1 MDDARR
7 FAVLG
12 PGGIGGLLAGL
23 LARQGHEVV
32 CLASEATAAALA
44 AGGVHVTSTVFGDFE
59 VPVQAATR
67 RPIPTP
73 KPTPAVKKAPS
84 VMPPQ
89 IYQLNPLKV
98 NPTVQPNIM
107 ILGQYMTPA
116 TTAHVGGRPATTVQ
130 VPDANHLLV
139 KLPDNLSQGSY
150 VVEVTNEAGTA
161 IASDALVVD
170 ESPGPSNMMYLMG
183 GGFLV
188 LLVLVMRLART
199 PSFA

>member
-1 MDDARR
+1 MAVARR
-7 FAVLG
+7 
-12 PGGIGGLLAGL
+12 LLASGL
-23 LARQGHEVV
+23 
-32 CLASEATAAALA
+32 ATVLALA
-44 AGGVHVTSTVFGDFE
+44 LTM
-59 VPVQAATR
+59 VPAQAATR

-73 KPTPAVKKAPS
+73 KPTPALIKKAPT
-84 VMPPQ
+84 VIPPQ

-107 ILGQYMTPA
+107 ILGQGMTPA
-116 TTAHVGGRPATTVQ
+116 TTAHVGGRPATIVQ

-161 IASDALVVD
+161 RASDALVVD
-170 ESPGPSNMMYLMG
+170 ESPGPNNMMYLMG

-199 PSFA
+199 PSFS

>member
-1 MDDARR
+1 MAVARR
-7 FAVLG
+7 
-12 PGGIGGLLAGL
+12 LLASG
-23 LARQGHEVV
+23 V
-32 CLASEATAAALA
+32 ATVLALA
-44 AGGVHVTSTVFGDFE
+44 LTM
-59 VPVQAATR
+59 VPAQAATR

-89 IYQLNPLKV
+89 IYQLTPLKL

-139 KLPDNLSQGSY
+139 KLPDNLSQGTY
-150 VVEVTNEAGTA
+150 LVEVTNEAGTVT
-161 IASDALVVD
+161 ASDPLVVD

-183 GGFLV
+183 GGFLL

-199 PSFA
+199 PSIA

>member
-1 MDDARR
+1 MAAARR
-7 FAVLG
+7 
-12 PGGIGGLLAGL
+12 LLASGL
-23 LARQGHEVV
+23 ATVLAFALTTAPAQ
-32 CLASEATAAALA
+32 AS
-44 AGGVHVTSTVFGDFE
+44 
-59 VPVQAATR
+59 TR
-67 RPIPTP
+67 RATPTA
-73 KPTPAVKKAPS
+73 KPTPAVQVKKAPAIL
-84 VMPPQ
+84 PPQ

-130 VPDANHLLV
+130 VPDTNHLLV
-139 KLPDNLSQGSY
+139 KLPENLSQGSY
-150 VVEVTNEAGTA
+150 LVEVTNEAGTA
-161 IASDALVVD
+161 TATEALVVD
-170 ESPGPSNMMYLMG
+170 ESPAPSNMMYLMG

>member
-1 MDDARR
+1 MAVARR
-7 FAVLG
+7 
-12 PGGIGGLLAGL
+12 LLASGL
-23 LARQGHEVV
+23 
-32 CLASEATAAALA
+32 ATVLALA
-44 AGGVHVTSTVFGDFE
+44 LPM
-59 VPVQAATR
+59 VPAQAATR

-73 KPTPAVKKAPS
+73 KPTPALIKKAPT
-84 VMPPQ
+84 VIPPQ
-89 IYQLNPLKV
+89 IYQLNTLNV

>member
-1 MDDARR
+1 MAVARR
-7 FAVLG
+7 
-12 PGGIGGLLAGL
+12 LLASGL
-23 LARQGHEVV
+23 
-32 CLASEATAAALA
+32 ATVLALA
-44 AGGVHVTSTVFGDFE
+44 LSM
-59 VPVQAATR
+59 VPAQAAIR
-67 RPIPTP
+67 RPTPTP
-73 KPTPAVKKAPS
+73 KPTPALLKKAPT
-84 VMPPQ
+84 VIPPQ

-183 GGFLV
+183 VGFLV
-188 LLVLVMRLART
+188 LLVLVMRMART

>member
-1 MDDARR
+1 MTVALR
-7 FAVLG
+7 
-12 PGGIGGLLAGL
+12 LLASGL
-23 LARQGHEVV
+23 PTVL
-32 CLASEATAAALA
+32 ALA
-44 AGGVHVTSTVFGDFE
+44 LTM

-67 RPIPTP
+67 RPIPIPTP

-170 ESPGPSNMMYLMG
+170 ESPGPNNMMYLMG